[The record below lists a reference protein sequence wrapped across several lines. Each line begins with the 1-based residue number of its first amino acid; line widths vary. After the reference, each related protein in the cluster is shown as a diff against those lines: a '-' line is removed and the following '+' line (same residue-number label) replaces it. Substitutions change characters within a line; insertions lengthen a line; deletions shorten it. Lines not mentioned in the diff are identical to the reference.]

1 MKQTGNTHV
10 YSYVYIYVRISK
22 KNSTEKQEGV

>member
-10 YSYVYIYVRISK
+10 YLYVYIYVRISK